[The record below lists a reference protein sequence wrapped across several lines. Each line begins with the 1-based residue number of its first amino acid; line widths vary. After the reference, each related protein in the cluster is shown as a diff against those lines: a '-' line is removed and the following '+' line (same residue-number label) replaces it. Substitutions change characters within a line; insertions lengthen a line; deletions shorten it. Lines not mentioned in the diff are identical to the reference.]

1 MEHISCLSITTK
13 ENWLQAR
20 SDHPVPNLSRATTT
34 YKQPNQEHCQPTD
47 RGGGA
52 DSVTIM
58 PGCACRK
65 VKEMGHFFASSVEV
79 NEKISFKMG
88 KKFAT
93 SVCIGKDFLH
103 VWHIFVCKS
112 TGGILQSVS
121 R

>member
-1 MEHISCLSITTK
+1 MTKQSEIYPELQLHITSQI
-13 ENWLQAR
+13 R
-20 SDHPVPNLSRATTT
+20 STVNHPI
-34 YKQPNQEHCQPTD
+34 
-47 RGGGA
+47 GGGGG

-65 VKEMGHFFASSVEV
+65 VKEMGHFCASSVEV

-88 KKFAT
+88 MKFAA
-93 SVCIGKDFLH
+93 SVCKGKDFLH